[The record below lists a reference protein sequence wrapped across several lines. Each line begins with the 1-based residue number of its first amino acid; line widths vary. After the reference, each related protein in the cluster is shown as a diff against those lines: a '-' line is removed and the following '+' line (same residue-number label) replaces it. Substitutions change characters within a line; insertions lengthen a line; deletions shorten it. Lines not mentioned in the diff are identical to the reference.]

1 MEFAFRVFIR
11 KCSQDQYPKGR
22 KDHWQREKL
31 DHMQGQHRLQLIY
44 WPFRVVSV
52 VAGGPGLYISTST
65 RQRSHHMGAALG

>member
-52 VAGGPGLYISTST
+52 VAST